1 MKSLTTLLDF
11 VARMPRVRL
20 GEFPTP
26 LVPLERVGATLGIDL
41 WMKRDECSG
50 VALGGNK
57 TRKLEYILADV
68 KQRGAHTV
76 VTPGPLTSNHTMMT
90 AAACRRVGLEIHC
103 VVAGNPP
110 AGPADWHGNLLF
122 LDYLGARLHFSP
134 MNFAEPTA
142 EDGARLRALCEQ
154 VTADTSGYFI
164 PGGGTMPQAEPGY
177 MRCIAEIAQQRGG
190 RLDFDHIVVAYGTGS
205 TTTGILLGLALGGF
219 NARLHPIAIRR
230 ATPSRSPL
238 RSRPRRPTSST
249 SVRHFGL
256 DLLAGDIPPHEITY
270 GFAEE
275 GYGVPNHGSDHA
287 IRLMATAEGYF
298 LDTVYTAK
306 AFAGLQGL
314 VARGDIAPGSR
325 VLFIHTGGL
334 SMTTAGREALPR
346 PPRVDRLGA
355 RVRVRRR
362 CTCAGSRAR
371 GRSAAPRRGAV
382 PVTVVA
388 RSSEL

>member
-1 MKSLTTLLDF
+1 VLSLTSLLDF
-11 VARMPRVRL
+11 VARVPRLRL

-26 LVPLERVGATLGIDL
+26 LVPLERVGSTLGIDL

-68 KQRGAHTV
+68 KKRGAHTV
-76 VTPGPLTSNHTMMT
+76 VTVGPLTSNHTMMT
-90 AAACRRVGLEIHC
+90 AVACRRVGLEVHC
-103 VVAGNPP
+103 VVAGDRPTH
-110 AGPADWHGNLLF
+110 ASDWHGNLLL

-134 MNFAEPTA
+134 MNFAVPNA
-142 EDGARLRALCEQ
+142 EDGRRLQALCDD

-177 MRCIAEIAQQRGG
+177 MRCVAEIAQQRGG
-190 RLDFDHIVVAYGTGS
+190 RFDFDDVVVAYGTGS
-205 TTTGILLGLALGGF
+205 TTTGLLLGLALGGF
-219 NARLHPIAIRR
+219 TARVHPIAISTREAVEVALQLPPP
-230 ATPSRSPL
+230 ATHFMD
-238 RSRPRRPTSST
+238 

-256 DLLAGDIPPHEITY
+256 DLTDADIPPHQIAY
-270 GFAEE
+270 GFADE
-275 GYGVPNHGSDHA
+275 GYGVPNRGSDDA

-325 VLFIHTGGL
+325 VLFVHTGGL
-334 SMTTAGREALPR
+334 SMTTAAEKRYP
-346 PPRVDRLGA
+346 GA
-355 RVRVRRR
+355 
-362 CTCAGSRAR
+362 GH
-371 GRSAAPRRGAV
+371 SA
-382 PVTVVA
+382 
-388 RSSEL
+388 